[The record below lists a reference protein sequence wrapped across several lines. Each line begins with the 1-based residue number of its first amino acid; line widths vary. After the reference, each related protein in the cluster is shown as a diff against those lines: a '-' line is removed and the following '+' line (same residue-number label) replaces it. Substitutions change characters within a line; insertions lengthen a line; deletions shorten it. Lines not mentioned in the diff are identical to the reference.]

1 LKEETRYIF
10 SKGDLTR
17 KDYSIK
23 FKNDKGNMYLPI
35 KNTKELYCF
44 NDVTLSTKF
53 LEMLSKAGVTIHF
66 FGYYENYIGTFYPK
80 NYLLSGR
87 LTVAQALAYS
97 DKEKRMHI
105 SKAIVKGVANNIYY
119 VLYHYYRH
127 NNTEVKPYLDWLRK
141 SAPLFIERV
150 PDIKQLLS
158 VEGEIWAR
166 FYSSF
171 RTILPESFAMNKR
184 VKRPPDNPMN
194 ALVSFGNTL
203 LYTKT
208 ITQIFH
214 THLNQSISYLH
225 EPAERRFSLCL
236 DLSEVFKPIIVFK
249 SIFNCVNNRRIT
261 VEKHFDKN
269 YNYSLLNDEG
279 RKVFINEFENRL
291 NQTFV
296 HPKLKRR
303 VSYLQAI
310 KLDAYKLIK
319 YIMEGKDFV
328 AFDME
333 KKI

>member
-1 LKEETRYIF
+1 
-10 SKGDLTR
+10 
-17 KDYSIK
+17 
-23 FKNDKGNMYLPI
+23 
-35 KNTKELYCF
+35 
-44 NDVTLSTKF
+44 
-53 LEMLSKAGVTIHF
+53 
-66 FGYYENYIGTFYPK
+66 
-80 NYLLSGR
+80 
-87 LTVAQALAYS
+87 
-97 DKEKRMHI
+97 
-105 SKAIVKGVANNIYY
+105 
-119 VLYHYYRH
+119 
-127 NNTEVKPYLDWLRK
+127 
-141 SAPLFIERV
+141 
-150 PDIKQLLS
+150 
-158 VEGEIWAR
+158 
-166 FYSSF
+166 
-171 RTILPESFAMNKR
+171 MNKR